1 MTPAH
6 DVPRRLARRASASG
20 SFRHLTRDPDRSMAR
35 KRRVIGAVALLI
47 VLVAA
52 ASIGVLLSPLV
63 ARLLHL

>member
-1 MTPAH
+1 
-6 DVPRRLARRASASG
+6 
-20 SFRHLTRDPDRSMAR
+20 MAR